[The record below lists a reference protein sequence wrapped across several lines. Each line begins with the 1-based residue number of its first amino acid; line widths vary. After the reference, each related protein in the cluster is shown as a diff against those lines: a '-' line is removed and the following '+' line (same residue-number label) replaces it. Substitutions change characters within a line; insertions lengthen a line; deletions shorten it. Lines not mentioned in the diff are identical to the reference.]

1 MDDPLV
7 VPDGVSIS
15 PEKLEPLAQVLEAC
29 WAEVIAKH
37 PGLDDPQTGP
47 SLRNLIASRILN
59 GAAVGRVDDVQELRR
74 RALDGIL

>member
-7 VPDGVSIS
+7 VPDGVSLD
-15 PEKLEPLAQVLEAC
+15 PEKLAELAELFRAC
-29 WAEVIAKH
+29 WAEAVAKK
-37 PGLDDPQTGP
+37 PSLDDPQMGS

-59 GAAVGRVDDVQELRR
+59 GAAAGMDDAQELQR